1 MSSLPAEDRQ
11 VAGKATPEILIIG
24 PDPSMKAAGIVTHIR
39 NLLQYEPLKNAR
51 VIDVGSLNSP
61 FRENRST
68 LIKMIMSLIRLRR
81 LTRKWNGTIF
91 INASIYRS
99 SLYKLFL
106 ILFFIRKHHLLTL
119 YIFFHGGRI
128 SKEMNSL
135 LALHRFFP
143 GIMRKADRLY
153 FLSEEQKA
161 GFEREFRLTNSFLYN
176 NYSVSDTTI
185 DRQSRGRDDIYR
197 FLFVGRLDPEKGI
210 FELIRAVKIL
220 KETSSLKF
228 KLTIAGDGD
237 SLTVLLE
244 YVKVNQLDRNVEF
257 SGFVS
262 GEILDGLYAE
272 ADCLIMPSYHEG
284 FPYVYIES
292 MRAGLPVI
300 ATRTGALGRLIREG
314 YNGCHVEM
322 RDVDDLA
329 LKMKYFMEERPIL
342 TDNCYREFKNSLSK
356 KKAEDF
362 YRNILAK

>member
-1 MSSLPAEDRQ
+1 
-11 VAGKATPEILIIG
+11 
-24 PDPSMKAAGIVTHIR
+24 
-39 NLLQYEPLKNAR
+39 
-51 VIDVGSLNSP
+51 
-61 FRENRST
+61 
-68 LIKMIMSLIRLRR
+68 
-81 LTRKWNGTIF
+81 
-91 INASIYRS
+91 
-99 SLYKLFL
+99 
-106 ILFFIRKHHLLTL
+106 
-119 YIFFHGGRI
+119 
-128 SKEMNSL
+128 MNSL

-210 FELIRAVKIL
+210 FELIRAVKTL

-272 ADCLIMPSYHEG
+272 ADCLVMPSYHEG